1 MQITKDLVSKLKAVK
16 AEKNLSLS
24 NILELLD
31 QNGEYVSKTTL
42 SRVFAEDSET
52 EMFKPETLIPI
63 ARVLLD
69 TENLEETDS
78 IDEQA
83 LKTLLQYKSQ
93 RIAELEQ
100 QLEQLQA
107 SLDREKV
114 KSHEK
119 LDTERA
125 SHQRSIEFLKSQI
138 ELKDRRY
145 DGLLA
150 VVKDKDARYEE
161 VLSLILS
168 CPCRKN
174 G

>member
-1 MQITKDLVSKLKAVK
+1 MQITKDLVSKLKDVK

-24 NILELLD
+24 KILELLD
-31 QNGEYVSKTTL
+31 KSGEYVSKTTL

-100 QLEQLQA
+100 LQA

-119 LDTERA
+119 LDAERA

-168 CPCRKN
+168 CPCRKK

>member
-1 MQITKDLVSKLKAVK
+1 MQITKDLVSKLKDVK

-24 NILELLD
+24 KILELLD
-31 QNGEYVSKTTL
+31 KSGEYVSKTTL

-119 LDTERA
+119 LDAERA

-168 CPCRKN
+168 CPCRKK